1 MHPFHFTHGIR
12 TSSRT
17 LRFWSIYGIM
27 PLSELAALR
36 PKVHHRPPNTMGVEQ
51 LTTAHERRAGL
62 VARLVDA
69 ADLVLVR
76 PRPPSSLPQIRSK
89 ADRHCRRQLFGIL
102 KRREGIFPAS
112 QKHTG
117 IRKIHAK
124 STFKTL
130 LLRKRMYGHA
140 GGFKQ
145 HRNRSKKPKSARYC
159 SSDANMTTI
168 EMKSS
173 V

>member
-17 LRFWSIYGIM
+17 LRLWSIYSIM
-27 PLSELAALR
+27 PLSELATFR
-36 PKVHHRPPNTMGVEQ
+36 PKVHHRPPSPMGVEQ

-69 ADLVLVR
+69 ADLVLVG
-76 PRPPSSLPQIRSK
+76 PKPPSSLPQIRSE
-89 ADRHCRRQLFGIL
+89 ADRHCSRQLFGTL
-102 KRREGIFPAS
+102 EKEPS
-112 QKHTG
+112 QLVTST
-117 IRKIHAK
+117 RAYAK
-124 STFKTL
+124 STQRVRSKLSALF
-130 LLRKRMYGHA
+130 KRMYGHA

>member
-36 PKVHHRPPNTMGVEQ
+36 PKVHHRPPNPMGVEQ

-89 ADRHCRRQLFGIL
+89 ADRHCRRQLSSNL
-102 KRREGIFPAS
+102 EKESS
-112 QKHTG
+112 QLVKHTQRARSKLS
-117 IRKIHAK
+117 IL
-124 STFKTL
+124 F
-130 LLRKRMYGHA
+130 KRMYGHA

>member
-36 PKVHHRPPNTMGVEQ
+36 PKVHHRPPNPMGVEQ
-51 LTTAHERRAGL
+51 LTTAHELRAGL

-89 ADRHCRRQLFGIL
+89 ADRHCRRQLPGTLEKESSHLVKSTQAYTKYTQIARSNSPHCS
-102 KRREGIFPAS
+102 KECMVTQVAS
-112 QKHTG
+112 SN
-117 IRKIHAK
+117 IEIVAK
-124 STFKTL
+124 SLKVPGIVLVT
-130 LLRKRMYGHA
+130 
-140 GGFKQ
+140 Q
-145 HRNRSKKPKSARYC
+145 
-159 SSDANMTTI
+159 I
-168 EMKSS
+168 
-173 V
+173 